1 MRLIL
6 APMEGVVDV
15 TMRDLLTR
23 GGHFDRCVTEFVRIT
38 DQQLP
43 AKVFKRTCPELVPN
57 DAYPERALGTTP
69 AGTPVYLQLLGGSP
83 EWMAVNAEKA
93 AQLGAPGIDL
103 NFGCPSKCTNRN
115 NGGSVLLKEPE
126 RVHNIVKA
134 VREAV
139 PSDIPVTVKI
149 RLGFLDDSLFED
161 TALGVQAAHA
171 SELCIHARTK
181 QQGYQPPAYWMTIGK
196 IRQQLTLPVIAN
208 GEIWTPDDARQAQL
222 ESGCNDLMIGR
233 GALSRPD
240 LAAAIKADQTGRT
253 HAAITWEHAR
263 TLLDEY
269 SEHLDARAPKYAA
282 SFIKQWLTY
291 LRRQYPEA
299 EALFQHIKRMKT
311 VNDIRA
317 AMFNTEQ
324 TGT

>member
-1 MRLIL
+1 MRLML

-38 DQQLP
+38 DQKLP
-43 AKVFKRTCPELVPN
+43 AKVFKRTCPELVA
-57 DAYPERALGTTP
+57 DEKHPERAIGTTP

-115 NGGSVLLKEPE
+115 NGGSILLKEPE
-126 RVHNIVKA
+126 RIHRIVQA
-134 VREAV
+134 VRESV
-139 PSDIPVTVKI
+139 PHAIPVTVKI
-149 RLGFLDDSLFED
+149 RLGFLDDSLFEEI
-161 TALGVQAAHA
+161 ALGVQAAHA

-181 QQGYQPPAYWMTIGK
+181 QQGYQPPAYWKTIGN

-222 ESGCNDLMIGR
+222 DSGCMDLMIGR

-240 LAAAIKADQTGRT
+240 LAAAIKADQSDTT
-253 HAAITWEHAR
+253 HTALPWSR
-263 TLLDEY
+263 VRLLLDAY
-269 SEHLDARAPKYAA
+269 SQHLDARAPKYAA

-299 EALFQHIKRMKT
+299 ETLFQHVKRMKT
-311 VNDIRA
+311 TADIRNA
-317 AMFNTEQ
+317 FE
-324 TGT
+324 